1 MYYFSPYH
9 DFFQTRKE
17 RMKKC
22 YVHLERLPEHI
33 IKNSFVKV
41 HVNFESS
48 SQETLML
55 DEIKTEEHTDLDDNI
70 YNDKVSHSFIFF
82 C

>member
-1 MYYFSPYH
+1 
-9 DFFQTRKE
+9 
-17 RMKKC
+17 MKKC

-41 HVNFESS
+41 GVNFESS